1 MLFRKNKPKSQQPLK
16 EATSTAV
23 VAGQQSSIQK
33 FRSMNKRTLVMMVAV
48 SVVVA
53 LVVVGVI
60 IQSKTNN
67 NKANNVNVTVCND
80 ELLNNVSGVLTAE
93 NVELLMPLA
102 QDIQKMTNYEKD
114 PNCLNVVI
122 TYFIHI
128 SDFNNARAHLDKLE
142 VVYKE
147 DQGFSSKLGN
157 NAKSLATLRLNVNF
171 LEEQNKRINETG
183 GVPSPRLGE

>member
-1 MLFRKNKPKSQQPLK
+1 LFRKNKPKSQQPLK

-33 FRSMNKRTLVMMVAV
+33 FRSMNKRMLVMMVAV
-48 SVVVA
+48 AVVVA
-53 LVVVGVI
+53 LAVVGVI
-60 IQSKTNN
+60 KQSKSN
-67 NKANNVNVTVCND
+67 NKADKTSSIVCND

-142 VVYKE
+142 TVYKE